1 MKEEPHI
8 KKLIFF
14 AIKIS
19 FFAPPF
25 KEEKFNQI
33 PRVINLTPTNTFTF
47 VLSYITPPVNI
58 DLFKIFNT
66 IPKSNMQVPCQ
77 IAIFYIFNDIN
88 KLGFA
93 FVN

>member
-1 MKEEPHI
+1 
-8 KKLIFF
+8 
-14 AIKIS
+14 
-19 FFAPPF
+19 
-25 KEEKFNQI
+25 
-33 PRVINLTPTNTFTF
+33 VTNLTPTNTFTF

-66 IPKSNMQVPCQ
+66 ISKSYMQVPCQ